1 MIIVNYYRE
10 EDFNHETDGYH
21 LHLAGVINDSL
32 DLNYDI
38 QLIIDCIDNDSDFEP
53 KNGILYE
60 LQLVRATISAD
71 PIPEP
76 AFAIREVIELKRCK
90 HTGEFLQELVRL

>member
-10 EDFNHETDGYH
+10 EDCNSETDGYH

-32 DLNYDI
+32 DLNCDI
-38 QLIIDCIDNDSDFEP
+38 QLITDCIDNHSDFEP

-60 LQLVRATISAD
+60 LQLVRATIASD
-71 PIPEP
+71 PINEP
-76 AFAIREVIELKRCK
+76 AFAIREIIEMKRCK
-90 HTGEFLQELVRL
+90 ETGSFNSELVRL

>member
-10 EDFNHETDGYH
+10 EDCNPETDGYH

-76 AFAIREVIELKRCK
+76 AFAIIEVIELKRCK